1 MAESALYQPILL
13 LLQEHFAQVG
23 FPADLEIAAIT
34 GASDKIS
41 QRISPGQEILFS
53 FLPEN
58 KPDILGTLQD
68 SRWISAE
75 IKEGPLGLDHIYQA
89 KRYKELFGAR
99 CAFLITAERIPARL
113 RRLCIALPQIL
124 HASNDAYSFFVL
136 AEFKRDPSEPS
147 NGAFVDWFPADPFA
161 NSVYWR

>member
-1 MAESALYQPILL
+1 MRRSGFLRIWKS
-13 LLQEHFAQVG
+13 LQSREPATR
-23 FPADLEIAAIT
+23 FPKEFPLV
-34 GASDKIS
+34 
-41 QRISPGQEILFS
+41 RILFS
-53 FLPEN
+53 F
-58 KPDILGTLQD
+58 
-68 SRWISAE
+68 
-75 IKEGPLGLDHIYQA
+75 PLGLDHIYQA